1 MAKYCALLNIFLAP
15 SFVLFLLGE
24 EPAKACKVDGLLLS
38 LRQDSHNTARQLPLA
53 HADDPAEFTELV
65 YIFAHRMM
73 EGREEKKRK
82 MLHYEDGTSFINI
95 VYAHKTFSGT
105 IFSLLFFFLLLL
117 LSMITST
124 SSGVCW

>member
-73 EGREEKKRK
+73 KGREGGKRK
-82 MLHYEDGTSFINI
+82 CCTTKMER
-95 VYAHKTFSGT
+95 V
-105 IFSLLFFFLLLL
+105 SLILYTHIKHFLAPFFLCCFFFFFFF
-117 LSMITST
+117 SR
-124 SSGVCW
+124 